1 MTGEEILALIQGGE
15 GYRTEFKEH
24 SGREPVF
31 EERGGVLG
39 TLYSRK

>member
-1 MTGEEILALIQGGE
+1 MRFWPSSRVIRGIVPSSK
-15 GYRTEFKEH
+15 KEH